1 MTATRKII
9 IGLEDLLDYLREVSR
24 DQDSCLGVAVMSEE
38 QYAKLKLAVTPDPF
52 DDHKYG
58 HLHVLGPKPGEMNGD
73 VRRQLAYIATQS
85 GWSRPPS
92 DTPCV

>member
-9 IGLEDLLDYLREVSR
+9 ISLEDLLDYLREVSR
-24 DQDSCLGVAVMSEE
+24 DQFTCLGVAVMSEKDF
-38 QYAKLKLAVTPDPF
+38 AALKLAVTPDPF
-52 DDHKYG
+52 EHHKYG
-58 HLHVLGPKPGEMNGD
+58 HLHVLGPQPGEMTGEI
-73 VRRQLAYIATQS
+73 RKQLAFIATQS